1 MGWILLGVALI
12 LGLSVVV
19 ISNGLAKASNHILS
33 AWAQI
38 DVQLRR
44 RHDLI
49 PELVETVQGCATHE
63 GEALEALTQARRGAL
78 ASVGVAEQA
87 RAENAVTSTL
97 KSLFARSEAS
107 PELRADQGFL
117 ALQEE
122 LSGIEGRIAFA
133 RQFFNDTVLRYNTK
147 IESFPSML
155 VARPLRLR
163 AREYF
168 EADPTSQGPVQV
180 DL

>member
-1 MGWILLGVALI
+1 MGWILLGVAL
-12 LGLSVVV
+12 
-19 ISNGLAKASNHILS
+19 
-33 AWAQI
+33 
-38 DVQLRR
+38 
-44 RHDLI
+44 
-49 PELVETVQGCATHE
+49 
-63 GEALEALTQARRGAL
+63 TQARRAAL
-78 ASVGVAEQA
+78 ASVGV
-87 RAENAVTSTL
+87 
-97 KSLFARSEAS
+97 
-107 PELRADQGFL
+107 ADQGFL

-168 EADPTSQGPVQV
+168 EADPTLQGPVQV